1 MLRGDFV
8 SQVLTCENFEV
19 ETGFIK
25 EERLKQPPPPPSPK
39 KEKKIF
45 KSNTIFYHQLRNIAW
60 ASKLL

>member
-25 EERLKQPPPPPSPK
+25 EERLKQPRPPPPPQK
-39 KEKKIF
+39 KKK
-45 KSNTIFYHQLRNIAW
+45 KSSNQIPSSTTNWEI
-60 ASKLL
+60 